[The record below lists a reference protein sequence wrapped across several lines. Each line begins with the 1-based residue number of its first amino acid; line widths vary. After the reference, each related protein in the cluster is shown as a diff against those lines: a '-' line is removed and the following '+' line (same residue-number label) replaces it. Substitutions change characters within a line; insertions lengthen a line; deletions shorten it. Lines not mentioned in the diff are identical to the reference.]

1 MLKIID
7 KDLFNGHDD
16 IIIHQCNCFKNWG
29 RGIVIPM
36 KAHYPKA
43 YQADIKTNYADKDK
57 LGTYTFWTGTSIH
70 KDKQITVIN
79 AYGQFGCGMDRQR
92 TTYEALKK
100 AFKKANEEFPEGTIG
115 MPKIGCGLGGGDWNI
130 VLKIIEE
137 AFPDRQV
144 TIYEPAKYKK

>member
-7 KDLFNGHDD
+7 KDLFDGHDD

-36 KAHYPKA
+36 KAHYPQA
-43 YQADIKTNYADKDK
+43 YQADIKTNYADKNK
-57 LGTYTFWTGTSIH
+57 LGKYTFWTGTSIH

-79 AYGQFGCGMDRQR
+79 AYGQFACGINKQR
-92 TTYEALKK
+92 TTYKALKK
-100 AFKKANEEFPEGTIG
+100 ALIKVNEEFPEGTIG
-115 MPKIGCGLGGGDWNI
+115 MPKIGCGLGGGDWNT
-130 VLKIIEE
+130 VSKIIEE

-144 TIYEPAKYKK
+144 TIYEPAKYRK